1 MTNLPKARSQRNAT
15 VATVPAGVAPP
26 QPLNTPSTPAMATRT
41 AVVSTR
47 AHYKISTST
56 ARPTQQP
63 SATTTV
69 AVRESSSK
77 LREYLDHRQLYRRNW
92 DGIFATICSKT
103 RSWVAPSMVG
113 RVPIP
118 EVLLEMAGGLGK
130 KAKDPSI
137 LLHANKLFPELPPRM
152 ADAR

>member
-1 MTNLPKARSQRNAT
+1 
-15 VATVPAGVAPP
+15 
-26 QPLNTPSTPAMATRT
+26 
-41 AVVSTR
+41 
-47 AHYKISTST
+47 
-56 ARPTQQP
+56 
-63 SATTTV
+63 
-69 AVRESSSK
+69 
-77 LREYLDHRQLYRRNW
+77 
-92 DGIFATICSKT
+92 
-103 RSWVAPSMVG
+103 MVG